1 MRPSPQLPIVA
12 VASGKGGVGKSSV
25 AVAIGRELA
34 RSGRRT
40 GLVDADIAGPDIPRM
55 LGLRRDVPAR
65 SVTLAQWPG
74 VGRGGSGLGASGR
87 GSAGRDSSGRG
98 SSGRGSSGLEA
109 MEVDGLKVAS
119 AGFLM
124 AGSQGLALGSDLAD
138 LMLGRLI
145 KDTNWGDVEVLVVDL
160 PPGVSFTQQGVL
172 SGAGRVGTILVVTPA
187 EVSHQ
192 DTSRALSTLRE
203 VRTPVLGGVENM
215 AYFECPC
222 CGEKTEL
229 HAPAPG
235 ERTIWAD
242 GVQQLAR
249 LPFRRDAVIAPADL
263 APVLEAVGAH
273 IEA

>member
-1 MRPSPQLPIVA
+1 MELGGQLPIVA

-34 RSGRRT
+34 LRGRRV
-40 GLVDADIAGPDIPRM
+40 GLVDADIAGPDVPRM

-65 SVTLAQWPG
+65 SVTLASWARSSQG
-74 VGRGGSGLGASGR
+74 GSGQSGSGRSGTGRGGSGL
-87 GSAGRDSSGRG
+87 
-98 SSGRGSSGLEA
+98 EA
-109 MEVDGLKVAS
+109 VEVDGLKVAS

-124 AGSQGLALGSDLAD
+124 AGSQGLALGTDLSD

-145 KDTNWGDVEVLVVDL
+145 RETDWGDIEGLVVDL
-160 PPGVSFTQQGVL
+160 PPGISFTQQGVL
-172 SGAGRVGTILVVTPA
+172 SGAGRVATILVVTPA
-187 EVSHQ
+187 EVSHL

-229 HAPAPG
+229 HAPAPD
-235 ERTIWAD
+235 ERTIWAA
-242 GVQQLAR
+242 GVARLAR
-249 LPFRRDAVIAPADL
+249 LPFRPDAAIAATDLTPVLDAVS
-263 APVLEAVGAH
+263 AH
-273 IEA
+273 FER